1 MEVRSYLLY
10 LAVAFALAV
19 ALSWSYSTAARLG
32 YHINE
37 LKSEIAALERERE
50 NLSYQL
56 SSLTS
61 MARIEAEA
69 TGRLGMVH
77 PDKVRVGSPV
87 GSLTGRGSDRE
98 HDVAR
103 VIALAPPGDRPFQ
116 ADGDGIAAVPPEEGR
131 SFMGSLWERFYRWLT
146 GASLAE
152 AKDWD

>member
-10 LAVAFALAV
+10 VAVAFALAV

-50 NLSYQL
+50 SLSYQL

-77 PDKVRVGSPV
+77 PDKVRTGSPV
-87 GSLTGRGSDRE
+87 GSLTGTGSDRE
-98 HDVAR
+98 HEVAR
-103 VIALAPPGDRPFQ
+103 VISLAPPGDGPFQ
-116 ADGDGIAAVPPEEGR
+116 ADGIAAVLPEGGR
-131 SFMGSLWERFYRWLT
+131 SLMGSLWERFYRWLT
-146 GASLAE
+146 GVSLAE